1 MSNSLQE
8 IVNYFCALDIP
19 LLPCHG
25 ILDGKCTCRK
35 GNNCPSPGKHPL
47 MAKWQMIASTDPKKV
62 MSWLGG
68 KKPVNLALS
77 TGRKSSVVGKFLVV
91 ADGDLVSHPFLQRLA
106 RHSTTVTQR
115 SGGGGD
121 HALYWSSVPVKNSC
135 QLVDEKMD
143 IRGSGGI
150 VVIAPSTHKSGKKYE
165 FTCDLKTTTI
175 QDVPDFLGKKLQI
188 AVAAKTKAKE
198 QKTPGPVAVVPKET
212 SELTKLWQSMSVSMI
227 RDKMAMG
234 MLIPCGVRNATMHR
248 LLSSDRARGVATK
261 AKLMTLAL
269 KYLGCFEDP
278 TSFELELEGIV
289 NSVSRYPAYNNSFE
303 KVNELY
309 LGWLAKNG
317 HKVHYELDTLEAF
330 DKKFFDTLKKTSELE
345 MPMTLQEVSACREE
359 FLKSQGL
366 VRFATYKSQLLAK
379 KLLSLGF
386 LKRRTRKGNFWMI
399 KIGVQTTS
407 PEPMMKVKPPTQPL
421 ETLNMAEELKD
432 ENKKKGL
439 KDGDIIDYNGHKVR
453 VELIKTQ
460 VPVKQHSREHL
471 YMGST
476 GYDYNKAM
484 MALLSRL
491 SEEQMDL
498 LERNELVMDREKTL
512 AWMRSV
518 KPGDIIGVKCNRY
531 KVLPYEKRQEP
542 GVELPVISVNHVHG
556 KPGEFRPFPD
566 ACASVFLT
574 SEIDHAR
581 ELGLLDILWRNKKPY
596 GESATED
603 MTIVLLHDV
612 EEISKT
618 KKVKKKS

>member
-8 IVNYFCALDIP
+8 IVDFFCALDIP

-25 ILDGKCTCRK
+25 ILDGKCTCKK
-35 GNNCPSPGKHPL
+35 GANCPSPGKHPL
-47 MAKWQMIASTDPKKV
+47 MSKWQMIASTDPKKV
-62 MSWLGG
+62 LSWLGG
-68 KKPVNLALS
+68 KKPVNLALN
-77 TGRKSSVVGKFLVV
+77 TGRKSSVVGKYLVV

-135 QLVDEKMD
+135 QLVDEKVD

-175 QDVPDFLGKKLQI
+175 QDVPDFLEKKLRI
-188 AVAAKTKAKE
+188 AVAAKTKAEEHKAP
-198 QKTPGPVAVVPKET
+198 KPVAVAPKET
-212 SELTKLWQSMSVSMI
+212 SELTKLWQSMSISMI

-234 MLIPCGVRNATMHR
+234 MLIPCGVRNVTMHR
-248 LLSSDRARGVATK
+248 LLSSDRARGAATK
-261 AKLMTLAL
+261 AKLMALAL
-269 KYLGCFEDP
+269 KYLGSFEDP

-317 HKVHYELDTLEAF
+317 HKVHHELDTLEAF
-330 DKKFFDTLKKTSELE
+330 DKKFFDSLRKTSELE
-345 MPMTLQEVSACREE
+345 TPMTLQEVAASREA

-386 LKRRTRKGNFWMI
+386 SKRRTRKGNFWMV
-399 KIGVQTTS
+399 KIGVQTSS
-407 PEPMMKVKPPTQPL
+407 PEPMMKANLPVQPL

-484 MALLSRL
+484 MALLRRL

-512 AWMRSV
+512 AWMQSV

-531 KVLPYEKRQEP
+531 EVLPYDEQQDP
-542 GVELPVISVNHVHG
+542 GIELPVISVNHVQG
-556 KPGEFRPFPD
+556 KPGEFRAVPD
-566 ACASVFLT
+566 ACTSVLLT

-596 GESATED
+596 GEPDTKD
-603 MTIVLLHDV
+603 MTVVLLHDV
-612 EEISKT
+612 EEAPKP
-618 KKVKKKS
+618 KKAKKKS

>member
-1 MSNSLQE
+1 
-8 IVNYFCALDIP
+8 
-19 LLPCHG
+19 
-25 ILDGKCTCRK
+25 
-35 GNNCPSPGKHPL
+35 
-47 MAKWQMIASTDPKKV
+47 
-62 MSWLGG
+62 
-68 KKPVNLALS
+68 
-77 TGRKSSVVGKFLVV
+77 
-91 ADGDLVSHPFLQRLA
+91 
-106 RHSTTVTQR
+106 
-115 SGGGGD
+115 
-121 HALYWSSVPVKNSC
+121 
-135 QLVDEKMD
+135 
-143 IRGSGGI
+143 
-150 VVIAPSTHKSGKKYE
+150 
-165 FTCDLKTTTI
+165 
-175 QDVPDFLGKKLQI
+175 
-188 AVAAKTKAKE
+188 
-198 QKTPGPVAVVPKET
+198 
-212 SELTKLWQSMSVSMI
+212 
-227 RDKMAMG
+227 
-234 MLIPCGVRNATMHR
+234 
-248 LLSSDRARGVATK
+248 
-261 AKLMTLAL
+261 MTLAL
-269 KYLGCFEDP
+269 KYLGYFEDP

-386 LKRRTRKGNFWMI
+386 LKRKTRKGNFWMV

-421 ETLNMAEELKD
+421 ETLNMTEELKD
-432 ENKKKGL
+432 ESKKKGL
-439 KDGDIIDYNGHKVR
+439 KDGDIIDYNGQKVR
-453 VELIKTQ
+453 VELIKSK

-476 GYDYNKAM
+476 GYDYNKSM
-484 MALLSRL
+484 MSLLGRL

-498 LERNELVMDREKTL
+498 LERNELVVDREKTL

-531 KVLPYEKRQEP
+531 EVLPYEKGQEP

-596 GESATED
+596 GEPDTKD
-603 MTIVLLHDV
+603 MTVVLLHV
-612 EEISKT
+612 EENSKT
-618 KKVKKKS
+618 KKGKKKS